1 MMNILRIIHNPK
13 YANSSTFPTDT
24 MMQKHIQKFYGL
36 SPKLTSIL
44 FDEIAIQHFN
54 RKIRVVVNLT
64 SEFIH
69 DIPCPLSLWDKNT
82 YLSSIQKRINNHQ
95 IPFFDIYNSSQA
107 LFIEKDNSI
116 YRYSYNNNGDIIT
129 THIH

>member
-1 MMNILRIIHNPK
+1 
-13 YANSSTFPTDT
+13 
-24 MMQKHIQKFYGL
+24 MMQKHIQKIYGL

-44 FDEIAIQHFN
+44 FEEIASQHFN

-95 IPFFDIYNSSQA
+95 IPFFDTYYSS
-107 LFIEKDNSI
+107 
-116 YRYSYNNNGDIIT
+116 
-129 THIH
+129 